1 MGFKALPTFISLFI
15 GLLIWFVVPV
25 PSGVDPNA
33 WHLLAMFVGVIA
45 AIIGKAMPIG
55 AIAIIAITLVAVT
68 GVTNDSP
75 NGAMIWLIGISI
87 MISKGLQKTG
97 LGSCLGYLFIAVW
110 GKKTIGIG
118 YSMVLSEL
126 ILAPVTPSNTARG
139 GGIIHPIVRAISTS
153 YDSDPVNHM
162 VFKCARNRDWSFR
175 AKLDTC
181 LFTINACL
189 FVCTLYVC

>member
-1 MGFKALPTFISLFI
+1 MTTKGIHVGFKPIPTLISLFI
-15 GLLIWFVVPV
+15 SLLIWFIIPV

-33 WHLLAMFVGVIA
+33 WHLLAIFVGVIA
-45 AIIGKAMPIG
+45 AI
-55 AIAIIAITLVAVT
+55 
-68 GVTNDSP
+68 
-75 NGAMIWLIGISI
+75 IWLIGISI

-97 LGSCLGYLFIAVW
+97 LGARLGYLFIAVW